1 MNTAIKEVYEQ
12 LKVQADQFGANGGIM
27 VMEFERDITDGSVEW
42 FAVDIE
48 VTEKGIEFSFDQ
60 AGYPTAF
67 DGDIIGSDNFYVLPF
82 DEYFSDLDSYLQCIS
97 ENITEGYLLS
107 NNIMAGQE

>member
-1 MNTAIKEVYEQ
+1 MKTEIKEVYEQ
-12 LKVQADQFGANGGIM
+12 LKAQADQFMAKGGIM
-27 VMEFERDITDGSVEW
+27 VMEFERDITNGSVEW

-48 VTEKGIEFSFDQ
+48 VTEKGVEFSFDQ

-67 DGDIIGSDNFYVLPF
+67 DGDIVGSDNFYCLSF
-82 DEYFSDLDSYLQCIS
+82 DEYFSDLDSYLQRIF